1 MENGLHLASVFVNI
15 TSTQHALSLGNIL
28 SAEDKKD
35 AELEMQM
42 LPRDQGNSKWVGGR
56 PGGGSAAGSSVG
68 AGSSQPWV
76 GIMGKR

>member
-1 MENGLHLASVFVNI
+1 VFVNI

-28 SAEDKKD
+28 SAEDRRD

-42 LPRDQGNSKWVGGR
+42 LPRDTGDAKWVGGR
-56 PGGGSAAGSSVG
+56 PGGGTASGSAAAIGV
-68 AGSSQPWV
+68 GSSQPWV